1 VATLDDLP
9 EKWRLFTEVNASYAV
24 GGNSSP
30 TSFRNELPKKAEGR
44 RPVVGT
50 AYLDEYEL
58 PKRYPQR
65 IRVTIEPAE

>member
-30 TSFRNELPKKAEGR
+30 TSCRNELPKKAEGR